1 MLRQAQHLSSLIKT
15 NCKMNKKLSIL
26 LLFLSIITFAQKPT
40 LFLIGDST
48 MANKENPDKN
58 PEHGWGQVLAQFFTT
73 GIEIQNHAMNGR
85 SSKSFRTEG
94 RWDKVEKQ
102 LKKGDFVI
110 IQFGHNDQ
118 KVKDSTKFTNPYT
131 QYRANLERYVN
142 EARAKGATPILM
154 TSIVRR
160 DFTENGVLVDTHKE
174 YPLVVRMVANDM
186 KVPFV
191 HMQLLTEQLEVSYGP
206 EKSKKLHLHYK
217 EGEDP
222 YYPKGKD
229 DDTHLSTLGAES
241 VAKLA
246 VKSLKTL
253 KTGLEKYI
261 K

>member
-1 MLRQAQHLSSLIKT
+1 M
-15 NCKMNKKLSIL
+15 KKVLLVTSI
-26 LLFLSIITFAQKPT
+26 FLSIFTFAQKKPT

-58 PEHGWGQVLAQFFTT
+58 PEHGWGQVLPQFMTS

-102 LKKGDFVI
+102 LKKGDFVV

-118 KVKDSTKFTNPYT
+118 KIKDSTKFTNPYT

-142 EARAKGATPILM
+142 ETRAKGATPILM

-160 DFTENGVLVDTHKE
+160 NFTENGVLVDTHKE

-191 HMQLLTEQLEVSYGP
+191 DMQLLTEQMEIAYGP
-206 EKSKKLHLHYK
+206 ENSKKLHLHFK
-217 EGEDP
+217 EGEEP
-222 YYPKGKD
+222 YYTKAKD
-229 DDTHLSTLGAES
+229 DDTHLSRLGAET

-246 VKSLKTL
+246 VKDLKSL

>member
-1 MLRQAQHLSSLIKT
+1 MKNKILLS
-15 NCKMNKKLSIL
+15 LSIL
-26 LLFLSIITFAQKPT
+26 FSVLIFAQKNST

-58 PEHGWGQVLAQFFTT
+58 PEHGWGQVLPQFFTT

-118 KVKDSTKFTNPYT
+118 KLKDSTKFTNPYT

-142 EARAKGATPILM
+142 ETRAKGATPILM
-154 TSIVRR
+154 TSITRR
-160 DFTENGVLVDTHKE
+160 NFNENGVLIDTHKE
-174 YPLVVRMVANDM
+174 YPLVVRLVADAM

-191 HMQLLTEQLEVSYGP
+191 DMQLFTEQMEISAGP
-206 EKSKKLHLHYK
+206 EKSKLLHLHFK
-217 EGEDP
+217 EGENP
-222 YYPKGKD
+222 YYTKD
-229 DDTHLSTLGAES
+229 KVDDTHLSRLGAES

-246 VKSLKTL
+246 VNSLKTL
-253 KTGLEKYI
+253 NTGLEKYI

>member
-1 MLRQAQHLSSLIKT
+1 M
-15 NCKMNKKLSIL
+15 KKFL
-26 LLFLSIITFAQKPT
+26 LLLSVFISIMTFAQKPT

-58 PEHGWGQVLAQFFTT
+58 PEHGWGQVLPQFFKT

-142 EARAKGATPILM
+142 ETRAKGATPILM

-186 KVPFV
+186 KVAFV
-191 HMQLLTEQLEVSYGP
+191 DLQLLTEQMEIAYGP

-246 VKSLKTL
+246 LKDLKTL

>member
-1 MLRQAQHLSSLIKT
+1 
-15 NCKMNKKLSIL
+15 MNKKLSA
-26 LLFLSIITFAQKPT
+26 LLFFLSCFAFAQQKPV
-40 LFLIGDST
+40 LYLIGDST

-58 PEHGWGQVLAQFFTT
+58 PEHGWGQVLPQFFTG
-73 GIEIQNHAMNGR
+73 GIEIRNHAVNGR

-94 RWDKVEKQ
+94 RWDQVEKQ

-110 IQFGHNDQ
+110 IEFGHNDQ

-142 EARAKGATPILM
+142 EARAKGAVPILM

-160 DFTENGVLVDTHKE
+160 NFNEDGVLIDTHKE
-174 YPLVVRMVANDM
+174 YPLVVRMVSDDM

-191 HMQLLTEQLEVSYGP
+191 DMQLLTEQLEISYGL
-206 EKSKKLHLHYK
+206 ENSKKLHLHYK

-222 YYPKGKD
+222 YYPKGKE
-229 DDTHLSTLGAES
+229 DDTHLSKVGAEQ
-241 VAKLA
+241 VAGLA
-246 VKSLKTL
+246 VKKLKTM

>member
-1 MLRQAQHLSSLIKT
+1 M
-15 NCKMNKKLSIL
+15 KKIF
-26 LLFLSIITFAQKPT
+26 LLFSIVISTFMLAQKKPT

-58 PEHGWGQVLAQFFTT
+58 PEHGWGQVLNQFFTT

-94 RWDKVEKQ
+94 RWNTIEKQ

-131 QYRANLERYVN
+131 QYRANLERYVK
-142 EARAKGATPILM
+142 EARAKGAIPILM

-160 DFTENGVLVDTHKE
+160 NFNENGVLVDTHKE
-174 YPLVVRMVANDM
+174 YPLVVRLVADDLH
-186 KVPFV
+186 VPFV
-191 HMQLLTEQLEVSYGP
+191 DMQRLTEQLEVSYGP
-206 EKSKKLHLHYK
+206 ENSKKLHLHYK
-217 EGEDP
+217 EGEEP

-229 DDTHLSTLGAES
+229 DDTHLSKQGADL
-241 VAKLA
+241 VAQLA
-246 VKSLKTL
+246 VYSLKSM
-253 KTGLEKYI
+253 KTGLEKFM

>member
-1 MLRQAQHLSSLIKT
+1 M
-15 NCKMNKKLSIL
+15 KKKF
-26 LLFLSIITFAQKPT
+26 LLFSIIISTFMLAQKKPT

-48 MANKENPDKN
+48 MANKENTDKN
-58 PEHGWGQVLAQFFTT
+58 PEHGWGQVLNQFFTT

-94 RWDKVEKQ
+94 RWAAIEKQ

-131 QYRANLERYVN
+131 QYRANLERYVK
-142 EARAKGATPILM
+142 ETRAKGAIPILM

-160 DFTENGVLVDTHKE
+160 NFNENGVLIDTHKE
-174 YPLVVRMVANDM
+174 YPLVVRMVANDLN
-186 KVPFV
+186 VPFV
-191 HMQLLTEQLEVSYGP
+191 DMQLLTEQLEIAYGP
-206 EKSKKLHLHYK
+206 ENSKKLHLHFK
-217 EGEDP
+217 EGEEP

-229 DDTHLSTLGAES
+229 DDTHLSKLGADLE
-241 VAKLA
+241 AKLA
-246 VKSLKTL
+246 AESLKNM
-253 KTGLEKYI
+253 KTGLEKFI

>member
-1 MLRQAQHLSSLIKT
+1 M
-15 NCKMNKKLSIL
+15 KKIF
-26 LLFLSIITFAQKPT
+26 LLFSIVISTFMLAQKKRT

-58 PEHGWGQVLAQFFTT
+58 PEHGWGQVLDQFFTT

-94 RWDKVEKQ
+94 RWNTIEKQ

-131 QYRANLERYVN
+131 QYRANLERYVK
-142 EARAKGATPILM
+142 EARAKGAIPILM

-160 DFTENGVLVDTHKE
+160 NFNENGVLVDTHKE
-174 YPLVVRMVANDM
+174 YPLVVRLVADDLH
-186 KVPFV
+186 VPFV
-191 HMQLLTEQLEVSYGP
+191 DMQRLTEQLEVSYGP
-206 EKSKKLHLHYK
+206 ENSKKLHLHYK
-217 EGEDP
+217 EGEEP

-229 DDTHLSTLGAES
+229 DDTHLSKQGADL
-241 VAKLA
+241 VAQLA
-246 VKSLKTL
+246 VNSLKSM
-253 KTGLEKYI
+253 KTGLEKFI

>member
-1 MLRQAQHLSSLIKT
+1 M
-15 NCKMNKKLSIL
+15 KKIL
-26 LLFLSIITFAQKPT
+26 LIFSIAISTLLLAQQKPT

-48 MANKENPDKN
+48 MATKENPDKN
-58 PEHGWGQVLAQFFTT
+58 PEHGWGQVLPQFLTN
-73 GIEIQNHAMNGR
+73 GIEIQNHAVNGR

-118 KVKDSTKFTNPYT
+118 KIKDSTKFTNPYT

-142 EARAKGATPILM
+142 EARAKGATPVLM

-160 DFTENGVLVDTHKE
+160 NFNENGVLIDTHKE
-174 YPLVVRMVANDM
+174 YPLVVRMVANDL

-191 HMQLLTEQLEVSYGP
+191 DMQLLTEQMEIAYGP
-206 EKSKKLHLHYK
+206 ENSKKLHLYYK

-222 YYPKGKD
+222 YYPKGKE
-229 DDTHLSTLGAES
+229 DDTHLSKLGAET

-246 VKSLKTL
+246 TKSLKAL
-253 KTGLEKYI
+253 KIGLEKYI

>member
-1 MLRQAQHLSSLIKT
+1 MK
-15 NCKMNKKLSIL
+15 NIL
-26 LLFLSIITFAQKPT
+26 LILSTVISTLILAQKKPT

-58 PEHGWGQVLAQFFTT
+58 PEHGWGQVLPQFLTT
-73 GIEIQNHAMNGR
+73 GIEVQNHAMNGR

-102 LKKGDFVI
+102 LKKGDFVV

-118 KVKDSTKFTNPYT
+118 KLKDSTKFTNPHT

-142 EARAKGATPILM
+142 ETRAKGAIPILM

-160 DFTENGVLVDTHKE
+160 NFNENGVLIDTHTD

-186 KVPFV
+186 KVAFV
-191 HMQLLTEQLEVSYGP
+191 DLQLLTEQMEISNGP
-206 EKSKKLHLHYK
+206 EKSKLLHLHFK
-217 EGEDP
+217 EGENP

-229 DDTHLSTLGAES
+229 DDTHLSKLGAET

-246 VKSLKTL
+246 LKNLKSLKI
-253 KTGLEKYI
+253 GLEKYI

>member
-1 MLRQAQHLSSLIKT
+1 
-15 NCKMNKKLSIL
+15 MNKKLSIL
-26 LLFLSIITFAQKPT
+26 LLFLSIITFAQQKPT

-58 PEHGWGQVLAQFFTT
+58 PEHGWGQVLPQFLTT
-73 GIEIQNHAMNGR
+73 GIEVQNHAMNGR

-94 RWDKVEKQ
+94 RWDKVMKQ

-118 KVKDSTKFTNPYT
+118 KLKDSTKFTNPYT

-142 EARAKGATPILM
+142 ETRAKGATPILM

-160 DFTENGVLVDTHKE
+160 NFTENGVLIDTHKE

-191 HMQLLTEQLEVSYGP
+191 DMQLLTEQMEIAYGP
-206 EKSKKLHLHYK
+206 ENSKKLHLHFA
-217 EGEDP
+217 EGENP
-222 YYPKGKD
+222 YYPKGKA
-229 DDTHLSTLGAES
+229 DDTHLSKLGAET

-246 VKSLKTL
+246 LKDLKSLNI
-253 KTGLEKYI
+253 GLEKYI

>member
-1 MLRQAQHLSSLIKT
+1 
-15 NCKMNKKLSIL
+15 MNKKLSIIF
-26 LLFLSIITFAQKPT
+26 LFLSLMIWAQKPT

-48 MANKENPDKN
+48 MSNKDNPKKN
-58 PEHGWGQVLAQFFTT
+58 PEHGWGQVLPQFFAS

-118 KVKDSTKFTNPYT
+118 KLKDSTKFTNPYT
-131 QYRANLERYVN
+131 QYRANLERYVT
-142 EARAKGATPILM
+142 ETRAKGATPILM
-154 TSIVRR
+154 TSITRR
-160 DFTENGVLVDTHKE
+160 NFNENGVLVDTHKE
-174 YPLVVRMVANDM
+174 YPLVVRLVADAM

-191 HMQLLTEQLEVSYGP
+191 DMQLLTEQMEITAGP
-206 EKSKKLHLHYK
+206 EKSKLLHLHFK
-217 EGEDP
+217 AGENP
-222 YYPKGKD
+222 YYDKD
-229 DDTHLSTLGAES
+229 KLDDTHLSKSGAET

-246 VKSLKTL
+246 VNALKPL
-253 KTGLEKYI
+253 NTGLEKYI

>member
-1 MLRQAQHLSSLIKT
+1 M
-15 NCKMNKKLSIL
+15 KKIL
-26 LLFLSIITFAQKPT
+26 LIFSIAISTLIMAQQKPT

-48 MANKENPDKN
+48 MATKENPDKN
-58 PEHGWGQVLAQFFTT
+58 PEHGWGQVLPQFLTN
-73 GIEIQNHAMNGR
+73 GIEIQNHAVNGR

-94 RWDKVEKQ
+94 RWDQVEKQ

-118 KVKDSTKFTNPYT
+118 KIKDSTKFTNPYT

-142 EARAKGATPILM
+142 EARAKGATPVLM

-160 DFTENGVLVDTHKE
+160 NFNENGVLIDTHKE
-174 YPLVVRMVANDM
+174 YPLVVRMVANDL

-191 HMQLLTEQLEVSYGP
+191 DMQLLTEQMEIAYGP
-206 EKSKKLHLHYK
+206 ENSKKLHLYYK

-222 YYPKGKD
+222 YYPKGKE
-229 DDTHLSTLGAES
+229 DDTHLSKLGAET

-246 VKSLKTL
+246 TKSLKAL
-253 KTGLEKYI
+253 KIGLEKYI

>member
-1 MLRQAQHLSSLIKT
+1 M
-15 NCKMNKKLSIL
+15 KKIL
-26 LLFLSIITFAQKPT
+26 LLFSIVISTFMLAQKKPT

-58 PEHGWGQVLAQFFTT
+58 PEHGWGQVLNQFFTT

-94 RWDKVEKQ
+94 RWAAIEKQ

-131 QYRANLERYVN
+131 QYRANLERYVR
-142 EARAKGATPILM
+142 ETRAKGAIPILM

-160 DFTENGVLVDTHKE
+160 NFNENGVLIDTHKE

-186 KVPFV
+186 NVPFV
-191 HMQLLTEQLEVSYGP
+191 DMQLLTEQLEIAYGP
-206 EKSKKLHLHYK
+206 ENSKKLHLHFK
-217 EGEDP
+217 EGEEP

-229 DDTHLSTLGAES
+229 DDTHLSKLGADLE
-241 VAKLA
+241 AKLA
-246 VKSLKTL
+246 AESLKNM
-253 KTGLEKYI
+253 KTGLEKFI

>member
-1 MLRQAQHLSSLIKT
+1 
-15 NCKMNKKLSIL
+15 MNKKLSIL
-26 LLFLSIITFAQKPT
+26 LLFLSIITFAQQKPT

-58 PEHGWGQVLAQFFTT
+58 PEHGWGQVLPQFLTT
-73 GIEIQNHAMNGR
+73 GIEVQNHAMNGR

-94 RWDKVEKQ
+94 RWDKVMKQ

-118 KVKDSTKFTNPYT
+118 KLKDSTKFTNPYT

-142 EARAKGATPILM
+142 ETRAKGATPILM

-160 DFTENGVLVDTHKE
+160 NFTENGVLIDTHKE

-186 KVPFV
+186 KVPFID
-191 HMQLLTEQLEVSYGP
+191 MQLLTEQMEIAYGP
-206 EKSKKLHLHYK
+206 ENSKKLHLHFV
-217 EGEDP
+217 EGENP
-222 YYPKGKD
+222 YYPKGKA
-229 DDTHLSTLGAES
+229 DDTHLSKLGAET

-246 VKSLKTL
+246 LKDLKSLNI
-253 KTGLEKYI
+253 GLEKYI

>member
-1 MLRQAQHLSSLIKT
+1 M
-15 NCKMNKKLSIL
+15 KKIL
-26 LLFLSIITFAQKPT
+26 LIFTIVASTLLLAQQKPT

-48 MANKENPDKN
+48 MATKENPDKN
-58 PEHGWGQVLAQFFTT
+58 PEHGWGQVLPQFLTN
-73 GIEIQNHAMNGR
+73 GIEIQNHAVNGR

-94 RWDKVEKQ
+94 RWDQVEKQ

-118 KVKDSTKFTNPYT
+118 KIKDSTKFTNPYT

-142 EARAKGATPILM
+142 EARAKGATPVLM

-160 DFTENGVLVDTHKE
+160 NFNENGVLIDTHKE
-174 YPLVVRMVANDM
+174 YPLVVRMVANDL

-191 HMQLLTEQLEVSYGP
+191 DMQLLTEQIEIAYGP
-206 EKSKKLHLHYK
+206 ENSKKLHLYYK

-222 YYPKGKD
+222 YYPKGKE
-229 DDTHLSTLGAES
+229 DDTHLSKLGAET

-246 VKSLKTL
+246 TKSLKAL
-253 KTGLEKYI
+253 KIGLEKYI

>member
-1 MLRQAQHLSSLIKT
+1 M
-15 NCKMNKKLSIL
+15 KKIF
-26 LLFLSIITFAQKPT
+26 LLFSIVISTFILAQKKPT

-58 PEHGWGQVLAQFFTT
+58 PEHGWGQVLNQFFTT

-85 SSKSFRTEG
+85 SSKSFWTEG
-94 RWDKVEKQ
+94 RWAAIEKQ

-131 QYRANLERYVN
+131 QYRANLERYVK
-142 EARAKGATPILM
+142 ETRAKGAIPILM

-160 DFTENGVLVDTHKE
+160 NFNENGVLIDTHKE
-174 YPLVVRMVANDM
+174 YPLVVRMVANDLN
-186 KVPFV
+186 VPFV
-191 HMQLLTEQLEVSYGP
+191 DMQLLTEQLEITYGP
-206 EKSKKLHLHYK
+206 ENSKKLHLHFK
-217 EGEDP
+217 EGEEP

-229 DDTHLSTLGAES
+229 DDTHLSKLGADLE
-241 VAKLA
+241 AKLA
-246 VKSLKTL
+246 ADSLKKL
-253 KTGLEKYI
+253 KTGLEKFI

>member
-1 MLRQAQHLSSLIKT
+1 
-15 NCKMNKKLSIL
+15 MNRKLTVLFL
-26 LLFLSIITFAQKPT
+26 LLSIIIFAQKKPT

-48 MANKENPDKN
+48 MSNKENPDKN
-58 PEHGWGQVLAQFFTT
+58 PEHGWGQVLGQFMTN

-94 RWDKVEKQ
+94 RWATVEKQ
-102 LKKGDFVI
+102 LKKGDYVI

-142 EARAKGATPILM
+142 EARTKGATPILM
-154 TSIVRR
+154 TSITRR
-160 DFTENGVLVDTHKE
+160 NFNENGVLVDTHTD
-174 YPLVVRMVANDM
+174 YPLVARMVANDL

-191 HMQLLTEQLEVSYGP
+191 DMQLLTEQMEIAYGP
-206 EKSKKLHLHYK
+206 ENSKKLHLHFK
-217 EGEDP
+217 EGENA
-222 YYPKGKD
+222 YYPKGKT
-229 DDTHLSTLGAES
+229 DDTHLSRLGAET

-246 VKSLKTL
+246 LKEL
-253 KTGLEKYI
+253 KGLKIGLEKYI

>member
-1 MLRQAQHLSSLIKT
+1 MKKNFTTLFIFLFAIIFAQ
-15 NCKMNKKLSIL
+15 
-26 LLFLSIITFAQKPT
+26 QKPT

-48 MANKENPDKN
+48 MADKENPDKN
-58 PEHGWGQVLAQFFTT
+58 PEHGWGQMLPALMTSD
-73 GIEIQNHAMNGR
+73 INIRNHATNGR

-94 RWDKVEKQ
+94 RWNKVMQQ

-118 KVKDSTKFTNPYT
+118 KVNDSSRFTNPYI
-131 QYRANLERYVN
+131 QYRANLERYVR
-142 EARAKGATPILM
+142 ETRAKGATPILM

-160 DFTENGVLVDTHKE
+160 NFNENGVLIDTHKE
-174 YPLVVRMVANDM
+174 YPLVVRLVADNL

-191 HMQLLTEQLEVSYGP
+191 DLQLLTEQLEIAYGP
-206 EKSKKLHLHYK
+206 EKSGKLHLHYK

-229 DDTHLSTLGAES
+229 DDTHLSELGATL
-241 VAKLA
+241 VAQMTARNL
-246 VKSLKTL
+246 KSM

>member
-1 MLRQAQHLSSLIKT
+1 M
-15 NCKMNKKLSIL
+15 KKIF
-26 LLFLSIITFAQKPT
+26 LLFSIAFSTLIFAQQKPT

-58 PEHGWGQVLAQFFTT
+58 PEHGWGQVLPQFFTT

-94 RWDKVEKQ
+94 RWDKVERQ

-118 KVKDSTKFTNPYT
+118 KLKDSTKFTNPYT

-160 DFTENGVLVDTHKE
+160 NFNENGVLIDTHKE
-174 YPLVVRMVANDM
+174 YPLVVRMVANDL

-191 HMQLLTEQLEVSYGP
+191 DMQLLTEQLEISYGP
-206 EKSKKLHLHYK
+206 EKSKLLHLHFK
-217 EGEDP
+217 AGENL
-222 YYPKGKD
+222 YYEKD
-229 DDTHLSTLGAES
+229 KADDTHLSRLGAES

-246 VKSLKTL
+246 VKDLKNL
-253 KTGLEKYI
+253 KIGLEKYI

>member
-1 MLRQAQHLSSLIKT
+1 M
-15 NCKMNKKLSIL
+15 KKIF
-26 LLFLSIITFAQKPT
+26 LLFSIALSTLILAQQKPT

-58 PEHGWGQVLAQFFTT
+58 PEHGWGQVLSQFLTT
-73 GIEIQNHAMNGR
+73 GIEVQNHAMNGR

-94 RWDKVEKQ
+94 RWDKVKNQ

-118 KVKDSTKFTNPYT
+118 KFKDSTKFTNPYT

-142 EARAKGATPILM
+142 ETRAKGATPILM
-154 TSIVRR
+154 TSITRR
-160 DFTENGVLVDTHKE
+160 NFNENGVLIDTHKE

-191 HMQLLTEQLEVSYGP
+191 DMQLLTEQLEVSYGP
-206 EKSKKLHLHYK
+206 EKSKLLHLHFK
-217 EGEDP
+217 AGENA
-222 YYPKGKD
+222 YYPKDKA
-229 DDTHLSTLGAES
+229 DDTHLSKLGAES
-241 VAKLA
+241 IAKLA
-246 VKSLKTL
+246 VKDLKTL

>member
-1 MLRQAQHLSSLIKT
+1 
-15 NCKMNKKLSIL
+15 MNKKLTL
-26 LLFLSIITFAQKPT
+26 LFLFLSIIVFAQKKPT

-58 PEHGWGQVLAQFFTT
+58 PEHGWGQVLPQFMTLD
-73 GIEIQNHAMNGR
+73 IEIQNHAMNGR

-118 KVKDSTKFTNPYT
+118 KVNDSTKFTNPYT

-160 DFTENGVLVDTHKE
+160 NFNEKGVLIDTHKE
-174 YPLVVRMVANDM
+174 YPLVVRMVANDL

-191 HMQLLTEQLEVSYGP
+191 DMQLLTEQMEIAYGP
-206 EKSKKLHLHYK
+206 ENSKKLHLHFK
-217 EGEDP
+217 EGEEP
-222 YYPKGKD
+222 YYSKAKD
-229 DDTHLSTLGAES
+229 DDTHLSRLGAET

-246 VKSLKTL
+246 LKDL
-253 KTGLEKYI
+253 KRLKIGLEKYI

>member
-1 MLRQAQHLSSLIKT
+1 
-15 NCKMNKKLSIL
+15 MNKKFSVLF
-26 LLFLSIITFAQKPT
+26 LFLSLIVFAQKPT

-58 PEHGWGQVLAQFFTT
+58 PEHGWGQVLQQFFTT

-94 RWDKVEKQ
+94 RWYNVEKQ
-102 LKKGDFVI
+102 LKKGDFVV

-118 KVKDSTKFTNPYT
+118 KIKDSTKFTNPYT

-142 EARAKGATPILM
+142 ETRAKGATPILM

-160 DFTENGVLVDTHKE
+160 NFTENGVLVDTHKE
-174 YPLVVRMVANDM
+174 YPLVVRLVADDM

-191 HMQLLTEQLEVSYGP
+191 DMQLLTEQMEISAGP
-206 EKSKKLHLHYK
+206 EKSKLLHLHFK
-217 EGEDP
+217 EGEIE
-222 YYPKGKD
+222 YYPKGKE
-229 DDTHLSTLGAES
+229 DDTHLSKLGAET

-246 VKSLKTL
+246 TKSLTNL

>member
-1 MLRQAQHLSSLIKT
+1 
-15 NCKMNKKLSIL
+15 MNKKLLLSLSIL
-26 LLFLSIITFAQKPT
+26 FSVLIFAQKKPT

-48 MANKENPDKN
+48 MANKDNPDKN
-58 PEHGWGQVLAQFFTT
+58 PEHGWGQVLPQFLTT
-73 GIEIQNHAMNGR
+73 EIEIQNHAMNGR

-102 LKKGDFVI
+102 LKKGDFVV

-142 EARAKGATPILM
+142 ETRAKGATPILM

-160 DFTENGVLVDTHKE
+160 DFTENGVLVDTHGN
-174 YPLVVRMVANDM
+174 YPLVVRLVADDM

-191 HMQLLTEQLEVSYGP
+191 DMQLLTEQMEIAAGP
-206 EKSKKLHLHYK
+206 EKSKLLHLHFK
-217 EGEDP
+217 AGENA
-222 YYPKGKD
+222 YYSKD
-229 DDTHLSTLGAES
+229 KADDTHLSKLGAET

-246 VKSLKTL
+246 VKSLKPL

>member
-1 MLRQAQHLSSLIKT
+1 MKKIFLLFSIAFSSLI
-15 NCKMNKKLSIL
+15 L
-26 LLFLSIITFAQKPT
+26 AQQKPT

-58 PEHGWGQVLAQFFTT
+58 PEHGWGQVLSQFLTT

-118 KVKDSTKFTNPYT
+118 KLKDSTKFTNPYT

-160 DFTENGVLVDTHKE
+160 NFNENGVLLDTHKE

-191 HMQLLTEQLEVSYGP
+191 DMQLLTEQLEIAAGP

-217 EGEDP
+217 EGENP

-246 VKSLKTL
+246 VKNLKTL
-253 KTGLEKYI
+253 KIGLEKYI

>member
-1 MLRQAQHLSSLIKT
+1 
-15 NCKMNKKLSIL
+15 MNKQISAL
-26 LLFLSIITFAQKPT
+26 LLFLSWFTFAQQKPV

-58 PEHGWGQVLAQFFTT
+58 PEHGWGQVLPQFFTS
-73 GIEIQNHAMNGR
+73 GIDIRNHAVNGR

-94 RWDKVEKQ
+94 RWAAVERQ

-110 IQFGHNDQ
+110 IEFGHNDQ
-118 KVKDSTKFTNPYT
+118 KLKDSTKFTNPYT

-142 EARAKGATPILM
+142 ETRTKGAIPILM

-160 DFTENGVLVDTHKE
+160 NFNENGVLIDTHKE

-191 HMQLLTEQLEVSYGP
+191 DMQLLTEQLEISFGP
-206 EKSKKLHLHYK
+206 ENSKKLHLHYK
-217 EGEDP
+217 EREDP
-222 YYPKGKD
+222 YYPKGKE
-229 DDTHLSTLGAES
+229 DDTHLSRLGAEK
-241 VAKLA
+241 VAGLA
-246 VKSLKTL
+246 VKNLKTMT
-253 KTGLEKYI
+253 TGLEKYI